1 MKLSRRNWM
10 KLLGTFGAIFPFSKL
25 FGQTGDSFTVQLVE
39 KYSNDPN
46 NQSEFWYWI
55 KQSFTVS
62 PNILNL
68 NNGGVSPQPKPV
80 QEAFI
85 RYNQISNEGP
95 AYFMWRILDQGREP
109 MRKKLAELAGCSPEE
124 IAINRNT
131 TEGMDT
137 IILGLKLSA
146 GDEVILSKQDY
157 PNVINAWK
165 YRESRDKIKLIW
177 VDLHLPSENLDYLV
191 NAYTSKFTPKT
202 KVVNLTHMINWNG
215 QILPVAEIASEA
227 RSKGIF
233 VLVDGAHTFAHINFK
248 IPDLNC
254 DFFAT
259 SLHKWLCAPFGTGM
273 LYIRKEL
280 IKEIPPLFPNDKPD
294 SEDIRKFESLGTRS
308 FPAEMAI
315 ADALNFHNLIGSKRK
330 EERLRSLKN
339 YWIEKLQVLNKVKI
353 QTPLNEKFSC
363 GLAIFSIQDKKPE
376 EVADYLFAKHKIFTV
391 AINWENINGVR
402 ITPHLYTTEDDL
414 DRFVFAIKEYLKNF
428 H

>member
-25 FGQTGDSFTVQLVE
+25 FEQTGDSFTVQLVE

-157 PNVINAWK
+157 PNVINVWK

-280 IKEIPPLFPNDKPD
+280 IKEIPPLFPNEKPD

-414 DRFVFAIKEYLKNF
+414 DRFVFAIKEYLKNI

>member
-1 MKLSRRNWM
+1 M

-280 IKEIPPLFPNDKPD
+280 IKEIPPLFSNDKPD

-414 DRFVFAIKEYLKNF
+414 DRFVFAIKEYLKNI